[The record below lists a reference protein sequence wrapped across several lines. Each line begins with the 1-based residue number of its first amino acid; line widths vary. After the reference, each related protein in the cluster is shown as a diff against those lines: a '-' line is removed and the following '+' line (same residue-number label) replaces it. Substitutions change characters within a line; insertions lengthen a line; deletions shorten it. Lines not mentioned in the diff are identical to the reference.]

1 MSLGITAGICTLGC
15 KVNFYE
21 SECIAQLLE
30 AEGVEILPFESVCD
44 AYIVNSCTVT
54 GESDRKVTQMVRR
67 AVRNNP
73 DALVCVVGCMAQVA
87 AERLRAIPGVAF
99 VGGNKEKRAVVDF
112 IKEHLR
118 KQAYDVGQ
126 TPFREGGQ
134 TTVTEVAQSTVF
146 TAFREPVVYVPEF
159 GNRPEYEPLGLSAT
173 AHTRA
178 IVKIEDGCNSACA
191 YCLIHTARGP
201 ARSRSE
207 EDVLAE
213 VRALAA
219 AGHKEVV
226 LTGIELSSYGGDLP
240 ELVRKVGEIDGVE
253 RIRLGSLDPAYL
265 TRERIDRLAAVPKL
279 MPHFHISLQ
288 SGSSRVLAS
297 MRRKYNAA
305 TALERVEFLKE
316 RFPGACLFADIIVGF
331 PGETETDFGETV
343 QFIQKVRF
351 LHLHIFPFSRRTGTV
366 AATMPGQL
374 TSAQKRA
381 RCAELAAIQS
391 GIKRELL
398 EAIVNGETALPK
410 APAQCP
416 GQRSVPLLEVLFED
430 EHGGH
435 SREFI
440 EVRLAEEGDAQNE
453 ARIDAQG
460 GAQNGQKNAS
470 GGAARG
476 EIRYCQPLY
485 TDGDVIYAVLKD

>member
-30 AEGVEILPFESVCD
+30 AEGVEILPFECVCD
-44 AYIVNSCTVT
+44 IYIVNSCTVT

-67 AVRNNP
+67 AVRANP

-87 AERLRAIPGVAF
+87 AERLRAIPGVDF

-112 IKEHLR
+112 IKDRLR
-118 KQAYDVGQ
+118 EREREGGQ
-126 TPFREGGQ
+126 TSFREGGQ
-134 TTVTEVAQSTVF
+134 THEKSPEQ
-146 TAFREPVVYVPEF
+146 PVVYVPDF
-159 GNRPEYEPLGLSAT
+159 GLKPEYEPLELAAT

-201 ARSRSE
+201 ARSRRE

-226 LTGIELSSYGGDLP
+226 LTGIELSSYSGDLP
-240 ELVRKVGEIDGVE
+240 ELVRKVGEIDGIE
-253 RIRLGSLDPAYL
+253 RIRLGSLDPAFL

-305 TALERVEFLKE
+305 TALERIEYLKGQ
-316 RFPGACLFADIIVGF
+316 FPGVCLFADIIVGF
-331 PGETETDFGETV
+331 PGETEVDFQETIS
-343 QFIQKVRF
+343 FIQKVRF
-351 LHLHIFPFSRRTGTV
+351 LHLHIFPFSRRSGTV

-374 TSAQKRA
+374 TTAQKRA
-381 RCAELAAIQS
+381 RCAELATLQAA
-391 GIKRELL
+391 IKRELL
-398 EAIVNGETALPK
+398 EAVVRGETIA
-410 APAQCP
+410 AQGASQISP
-416 GQRSVPLLEVLFED
+416 QWSVPCLEVLFED
-430 EHGGH
+430 ETGGH

-440 EVRLAEEGDAQNE
+440 EVRLAAD
-453 ARIDAQG
+453 
-460 GAQNGQKNAS
+460 GAADGTPDGTQDGNKNAS
-470 GGAARG
+470 GTAARG

-485 TDGDVIYAVLKD
+485 TDGDVIYAKLIN

>member
-112 IKEHLR
+112 ILSHLCPAR
-118 KQAYDVGQ
+118 EGSQKREGAQQ
-126 TPFREGGQ
+126 REGGQ
-134 TTVTEVAQSTVF
+134 TTATEVAQSTDF

-207 EDVLAE
+207 EDVLTE

-240 ELVRKVGEIDGVE
+240 ELVRKVGEIDGIS
-253 RIRLGSLDPAYL
+253 RIRLGSLDPAFL

-305 TALERVEFLKE
+305 TALERIKYLKE

-331 PGETETDFGETV
+331 PGETEADFSETV

-440 EVRLAEEGDAQNE
+440 EVRLAEEG
-453 ARIDAQG
+453 